1 MYGRKRRELAGNH
14 SRSRNYFNIK
24 GECSMKMYKITAFEA
39 NGEKIL
45 DETFQAENDEE
56 AKKLG
61 EKLLSEKSLL
71 NKTHRCTSPSGKLLL
86 FHS

>member
-1 MYGRKRRELAGNH
+1 
-14 SRSRNYFNIK
+14 
-24 GECSMKMYKITAFEA
+24 MKMYKLTAFEA

-45 DETFQAENDEE
+45 DETFQAENDEA

-61 EKLLSEKSLL
+61 EELLAEKNLL
-71 NKTHRCTSPSGKLLL
+71 DKTHRCTSPAGKLLL